1 MIFRLQA
8 ALIAV
13 IDEGLSLS
21 VPENKIETIMFVLRM
36 LLKLMVGSTV
46 KITEDQAK
54 VLMECHINKA
64 YIRPI
69 EEETIL
75 KLTDVPRKTIDEL
88 CKLKCI
94 ELIDGKVWLKEEVW
108 L

>member
-1 MIFRLQA
+1 
-8 ALIAV
+8 
-13 IDEGLSLS
+13 
-21 VPENKIETIMFVLRM
+21 
-36 LLKLMVGSTV
+36 
-46 KITEDQAK
+46 
-54 VLMECHINKA
+54 MECHINKA

-69 EEETIL
+69 EEETLL
-75 KLTDVPRKTIDEL
+75 KIAEVPRKTIDEL